1 MVKKKLPTGP
11 IRIES
16 PKAYQSKQDFDL
28 PENEKQDSSKDSFL
42 SESNLENDLP
52 DSDISEPQVNDSDN
66 NFSLEKQNSDSS
78 LQDSSL
84 QDSSLQDS
92 SLQDSSLQDSS
103 LQDSSLQDS
112 SLQDSSLQ
120 DSSVTEY
127 KKVAMRLSTEATK
140 KLTQLRNETGLPY
153 EILVDVMIRHWDN
166 LSQRTQSAYLKE
178 AKKVRQ
184 MRLIAGQKKAMETM
198 QQRLLD
204 E

>member
-66 NFSLEKQNSDSS
+66 NFSLEKQNS
-78 LQDSSL
+78 
-84 QDSSLQDS
+84 DS